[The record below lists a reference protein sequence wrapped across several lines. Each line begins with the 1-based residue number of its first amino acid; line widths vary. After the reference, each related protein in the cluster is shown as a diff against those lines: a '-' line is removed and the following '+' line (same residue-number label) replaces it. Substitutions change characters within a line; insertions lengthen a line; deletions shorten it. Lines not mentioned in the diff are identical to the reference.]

1 MTSPQILFLCVANS
15 ARSQMAEGLARN
27 LFGARA
33 DVFSAGSVP
42 TKLNPYAVQ
51 AMAEIGIDITA
62 QSSKSADDFAA
73 ANIDY
78 VITLCTEEVCPIF
91 SGKTTPLHWP
101 LPDPDSKDK
110 SLSSKA
116 MLARFCAARDDI
128 QSRLEN
134 FALST
139 L

>member
-1 MTSPQILFLCVANS
+1 
-15 ARSQMAEGLARN
+15 MAEGLARN

-33 DVFSAGSVP
+33 DVFSAGSAP

-51 AMAEIGIDITA
+51 AMAEIGIDITS
-62 QSSKSADDFAA
+62 QSSKSADDFATT
-73 ANIDY
+73 NIDY
-78 VITLCTEEVCPIF
+78 VITLCAEEVCPIF
-91 SGKTTPLHWP
+91 SGKTKRLHWP
-101 LPDPDSKDK
+101 QPDPDSKDK
-110 SLSSKA
+110 SLSSKV

-134 FALST
+134 FAHHT